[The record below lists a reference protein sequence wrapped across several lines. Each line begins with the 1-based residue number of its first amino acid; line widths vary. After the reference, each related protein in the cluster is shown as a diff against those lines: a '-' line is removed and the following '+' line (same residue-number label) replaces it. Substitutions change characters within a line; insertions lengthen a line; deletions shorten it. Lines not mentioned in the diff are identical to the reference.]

1 MEDKMKRN
9 NRKYAVLFA
18 PTANIGDDIQ
28 TLAAINFLEKRGI
41 TEYEVLNREQ
51 LNNYSGD
58 EVNLVMNGWF
68 MHNIKNFPP
77 SDKIKPIWI
86 SFHVSDPRLVEW
98 NIDYFKKQPPIGCR
112 DQATVD
118 LFNKHDIDA
127 YFTGCLTLFFDNHTS
142 KGQEKYIVDVN
153 TSCKYIPNLDID
165 MNLFPGFKI
174 IEHDTFKFGDA
185 DITKRLSLAR
195 ELLDKYKNAS
205 LVVTTR
211 LHCALPCRS
220 LGTDCV
226 FLHAKYNSDPRFKGL
241 EGVLNGATEYHKNT
255 SPSEG
260 ELEKIQKFFEEYVI
274 L

>member
-1 MEDKMKRN
+1 MEDKMKKN
-9 NRKYAVLFA
+9 NRKYAVIFA

-28 TLAAINFLEKRGI
+28 TLAAINFLEKKGI
-41 TEYEVLNREQ
+41 TEYEVLDREQ
-51 LNNYSGD
+51 LSNYSGD

-68 MHNIKNFPP
+68 MYNVKNFPP
-77 SDKIKPIWI
+77 SDKIKPIWL
-86 SFHVSDPRLVEW
+86 SFHVSDPRIIEW

-127 YFTGCLTLFFDNHTS
+127 YFTGCLTLFFPNHVS

-153 TSCKYIPNLDID
+153 TSCHYIPNLEID
-165 MNLFPGFKI
+165 MNLFQDFKI
-174 IEHDTFKFGDA
+174 IEHDAFKFGDV

-226 FLHAKYNSDPRFKGL
+226 FLHARYNSDPRFKGL
-241 EGVLNGATEYHKNT
+241 ENILNGDVVYHENKSDKPNC
-255 SPSEG
+255 
-260 ELEKIQKFFEEYVI
+260 LEEIQRLFKEFQ